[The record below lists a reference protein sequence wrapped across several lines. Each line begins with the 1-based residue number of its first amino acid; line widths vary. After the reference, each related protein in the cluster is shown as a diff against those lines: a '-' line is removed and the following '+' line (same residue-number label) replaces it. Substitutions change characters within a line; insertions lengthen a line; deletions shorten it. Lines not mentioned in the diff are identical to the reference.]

1 MHLVGGRR
9 VFAATDLSN
18 FLSCAHLS
26 GLARNVSRLPW
37 LALALLA
44 ACSDAGQGVDS
55 SIPVTEL
62 TSSRVLARDELRGE
76 AAISVLPWNGR
87 VFVGV
92 MGADSVI
99 AVYEPSGRVVRH
111 YGPEGDG
118 PGELR
123 SPGNLVP
130 WQDGIWIW
138 DPRSGRG
145 SILRPGGNPPIEP
158 VWTIPDGERYLR
170 AQPTD
175 SGVVL
180 SDSYFEPGLFSIWRQ
195 GMATPQPRGAL
206 PPLAAANWDT
216 PWGLNPSYAVLS
228 PDGERIAVVFSHTG
242 EVVIASVPTGAVL
255 ATSRTSDW
263 DIEIDAQEFRLLSPI
278 GYVSAAAY
286 GDAIYASWSGR
297 AEDREAEGFD
307 RFHVREV
314 HVFDWQGALR
324 QRLLLDRPGPWSPPP
339 RSAVHG
345 LDGAAARGACVG
357 AADSGGEIRCQDRG
371 GPGLS
376 MHKVMH
382 YAPICDVDV
391 AHVR

>member
-263 DIEIDAQEFRLLSPI
+263 DIEIDAQEFRPSRGTRGRGVRPI
-278 GYVSAAAY
+278 PRAGGACVRLAGGAASAAAA
-286 GDAIYASWSGR
+286 GSPGAVVAAATVSCSRSGWSRCPRCVCGSCRQRRRNSLSGPGR
-297 AEDREAEGFD
+297 AGTIDAQSD
-307 RFHVREV
+307 
-314 HVFDWQGALR
+314 ALCSNMR
-324 QRLLLDRPGPWSPPP
+324 CRCCTRPLNPLRP
-339 RSAVHG
+339 R
-345 LDGAAARGACVG
+345 
-357 AADSGGEIRCQDRG
+357 
-371 GPGLS
+371 
-376 MHKVMH
+376 
-382 YAPICDVDV
+382 
-391 AHVR
+391 